1 VLALVS
7 GCITIQNFGSGIT
20 SKYQPAG
27 EKEREKPNQSKI
39 KIIDEELP
47 CPGTISL
54 AGLS

>member
-27 EKEREKPNQSKI
+27 EKEKEKPNRSELI
-39 KIIDEELP
+39 GIIILSLP
-47 CPGTISL
+47 
-54 AGLS
+54 LSIHR